1 MSKKIKPEL
10 IEALEDQQRAKFLE
24 AHNKMTEELIE
35 MYHMA
40 LVPIIKYSER
50 GIIPA
55 YAIQKL
61 DKNANSNKPE
71 TNGSADSDNQTPQE

>member
-10 IEALEDQQRAKFLE
+10 LNAIEDQQRTRFLE

-35 MYHMA
+35 TYQMA

-55 YAIQKL
+55 YAIQKI
-61 DKNANSNKPE
+61 DKNAISNKPE
-71 TNGSADSDNQTPQE
+71 TDGPTDSDNQAPKE